1 MKKVSKRGNQA
12 LIGHPSDNR
21 TDIGK
26 RFPMKMRVNPSIG
39 RKGGV
44 YLYSIN
50 TPYRPMIDGG
60 GKMKKLKEF

>member
-1 MKKVSKRGNQA
+1 MKKVSERGNQM

-26 RFPMKMRVNPSIG
+26 RCPMKMRVNPSIG

-44 YLYSIN
+44 YLSN
-50 TPYRPMIDGG
+50 
-60 GKMKKLKEF
+60 LKYTLSSDD

>member
-1 MKKVSKRGNQA
+1 MKKVSERGNQM

-39 RKGGV
+39 RGVGG
-44 YLYSIN
+44 Y
-50 TPYRPMIDGG
+50 M
-60 GKMKKLKEF
+60 